1 MRLPFVLRKTYETE
15 LNKSIDIITEKNRI
29 IATDKDEIK
38 AQRQIKEVLRKR
50 IYELEYKNTMLYED
64 IDLLQGKVDKLEGY
78 INKLEDVFNKK
89 TETTCNLNSKLVE
102 MEDKCKRLE
111 ESNEM
116 LIAMFNDANRKNWCN
131 NESSRQLKLLA
142 EDILESDKINK
153 TYLASYI
160 GDIARYVGGGF
171 PGKIKFKD
179 EELIE
184 M

>member
-1 MRLPFVLRKTYETE
+1 MRFQ
-15 LNKSIDIITEKNRI
+15 EKLHEYSK
-29 IATDKDEIK
+29 AEIW
-38 AQRQIKEVLRKR
+38 E
-50 IYELEYKNTMLYED
+50 EYCGFLSLSPEEFMN
-64 IDLLQGKVDKLEGY
+64 KLEDY

-89 TETTCNLNSKLVE
+89 TEITCNLNSKLVE
-102 MEDKCKRLE
+102 MEDKCKSLE

-160 GDIARYVGGGF
+160 GDIARYGGGGF
-171 PGKIKFKD
+171 PGEIKFINEY

>member
-1 MRLPFVLRKTYETE
+1 MKLPFVLRKTYETE
-15 LNKSIDIITEKNRI
+15 LNKSINIITEKNRI
-29 IATDKDEIK
+29 IAIDKDEIK
-38 AQRQIKEVLRKR
+38 AQRKIKEVLRNR
-50 IYELEYKNTMLYED
+50 NEELRYENTMLHED
-64 IDLLQGKVDKLEGY
+64 VDFLQEKVDKLEDY

-89 TETTCNLNSKLVE
+89 TETACNLNSKLVE

-153 TYLASYI
+153 AHLSSYI
-160 GDIARYVGGGF
+160 HNIALYVGGGIPAEIEF
-171 PGKIKFKD
+171 VDNIKN
-179 EELIE
+179 
-184 M
+184 

>member
-1 MRLPFVLRKTYETE
+1 MKLPFVLRKTYEAE
-15 LNKSIDIITEKNRI
+15 LNKSINIITEKNRI
-29 IATDKDEIK
+29 IAINKDEIK
-38 AQRQIKEVLRKR
+38 AQRKIKEVLRNR
-50 IYELEYKNTMLYED
+50 NEELRYENTMLHED
-64 IDLLQGKVDKLEGY
+64 VDFLQEKVDKLEDY

-89 TETTCNLNSKLVE
+89 TETACNLNSKLVE
-102 MEDKCKRLE
+102 MEDKCKSLE

-116 LIAMFNDANRKNWCN
+116 LVAMFNDANRKNWCN

-160 GDIARYVGGGF
+160 SDIARYVGGGF
-171 PGKIKFKD
+171 PGEIKFKD